1 MAEKYVEVMRKILYA
16 VETGGQVYGNCRY
29 NDFTEAYTNS
39 SIEYAITI
47 GAGQWYG
54 TEAKRLLNLIR
65 TTAPSEFAKLDTANI
80 GYDLDTKNWSTY
92 NISKTSAKAKCIQK
106 IIDSEVGHKCQ
117 DILVDE
123 QVIEYMNEAKNLGV
137 SSIQGQMMCANW
149 RHQGGLGSVKRIL
162 RKTKTP
168 YTLDNLY
175 SACQTDVADKS
186 NNNQVGDYTTRQEKV
201 YKWIKQYYPEN
212 AKEESTMSTTS
223 NEAIQAMLKVALN
236 EVNYLEKK
244 SNAYL
249 DSKTDNAGYNNF
261 TKYWRD
267 VKPEWNGSAWCA
279 CYVSWVFMKAFGLE
293 MAKKLLKHWP
303 YVYCPT
309 LGSLFT
315 KHSDPEV
322 GDIVIFYRN
331 GTFAH
336 TGIVIE
342 VVGDLFYTVEG
353 NASSIAGI
361 TPNGG
366 AVVKKSYYN
375 STLPGTKFCRPNY
388 SLVTSV
394 NDFIGT
400 TTNTNVKNYVEL
412 GDVGTTVKELQQ
424 KLVKLGFKGADG
436 KQLTVD
442 GSFGSNTLYALK
454 AAQKKYNLIVDGKA
468 GKNTIVALDNAIKT
482 TTSVLAVVGNKY
494 IKQAQIHL
502 NNFIGANL
510 KITGI
515 LNSETKTA
523 YRKALQKALN
533 ADYKCN
539 LEVDGQ
545 IGAKSQAAMKKYC
558 VQKGSQGML
567 VTVIEIGM
575 LLNKIDPSGVECP
588 GSFGNGLDAAVRKYQ
603 KAKKLTVDGAVGF
616 NTMMSLVN

>member
-1 MAEKYVEVMRKILYA
+1 MANITEKQMEILINIIGA
-16 VETGGQVYGNCRY
+16 VETGGQIYGKQRY
-29 NDFTEAYTNS
+29 DDYTPAYTNS
-39 SIEYAITI
+39 SEEHSITI
-47 GAGQWYG
+47 GAFQEYHWY
-54 TEAKRLLNLIR
+54 AKALLQEI
-65 TTAPSEFAKLDTANI
+65 LDTYPNVFRKYDNAGIESDLKKSSWI
-80 GYDLDTKNWSTY
+80 GYSP
-92 NISKTSAKAKCIQK
+92 SKTSTKAKAIQAIISSSEGIK
-106 IIDSEVGHKCQ
+106 IQNVRIERLLKQYIEFAEKQGVTNIDS
-117 DILVDE
+117 LF
-123 QVIEYMNEAKNLGV
+123 
-137 SSIQGQMMCANW
+137 MCANW
-149 RHQGGLGSVKRIL
+149 IHQGGNSACTRLLQKAGK
-162 RKTKTP
+162 P
-168 YTLDNLY
+168 YTLDRLY
-175 SACQTDVADKS
+175 QACTTDTG
-186 NNNQVGDYTTRQEKV
+186 NQVGAYKTRQKKVYGWIKEKV
-201 YKWIKQYYPEN
+201 S
-212 AKEESTMSTTS
+212 AKEESTMPITS
-223 NEAIQAMLKVALN
+223 NDAIQAMLKVALN

-394 NDFIGT
+394 NDFVGT
-400 TTNTNVKNYVEL
+400 TANTNVKNYIEL

-424 KLVKLGFKGADG
+424 KLIKLGFKGADG

-442 GSFGSNTLYALK
+442 GSFGNNTLYAVK
-454 AAQKKYNLIVDGKA
+454 AAQKKYNLVVDGKA

-482 TTSVLAVVGNKY
+482 TTSVVAVVGNKY

-502 NNFIGANL
+502 NNFIGTNL
-510 KITGI
+510 KITGT
-515 LNSETKTA
+515 LNSATKTA

-616 NTMMSLVN
+616 NTMMSLVK